1 MIFRL
6 QKIKNKEKKILKEAR
21 AEKYHVYGKTKKRVT
36 SNFSE
41 TTQIRERCEIFKL
54 LKAKKKEKKN
64 TYLEFYTREII
75 LQKRRTNKNLLK

>member
-54 LKAKKKEKKN
+54 LKAKKKKKKH
-64 TYLEFYTREII
+64 LSRI
-75 LQKRRTNKNLLK
+75 LYQRNYPSKTKDK

>member
-54 LKAKKKEKKN
+54 LKAKKKEKK
-64 TYLEFYTREII
+64 TPI
-75 LQKRRTNKNLLK
+75 